1 MTFNSF
7 GVCKRH
13 NDLGMSKIA
22 MGKVYK
28 FYSMALAQS
37 FRDRLTKTALI
48 ILGDDGRFWVAC
60 GRDAAELM
68 KQGYEVA

>member
-1 MTFNSF
+1 
-7 GVCKRH
+7 
-13 NDLGMSKIA
+13 

-28 FYSMALAQS
+28 FSTLSLAQS

-60 GRDAAELM
+60 GRDAAELIRA
-68 KQGYEVA
+68 GYEVAA